1 MTVPSGTYQ
10 RFQQIGVRED
20 LSDII
25 FSIDPV
31 ETPVVSAMTKVKAT
45 NTLHEWQTDVLDAAA
60 ANTKVEGDDA
70 TVNTATPT
78 VRLQDYAQI
87 MTKVVSIS
95 GTAQAVDTAGR
106 DDEES
111 YQLAKRGKELKRDL
125 EFAIVRNQASSA
137 GSASVPRTM
146 AGMEGWL
153 FTNRSSVGTGTS
165 QTTPG
170 YTSGNVAS
178 PTDST
183 VAGSVSETIFKAL
196 IQQAWSAGG
205 NPRSIYVNGTGK
217 QKLSAFTGIATQ
229 YRDNKGTGQA
239 TILGAADVY
248 VSDFGVHNIIPCRQM
263 RTSVILGLDMDYWK
277 LATLRNM
284 ERTALAKTGDSDK
297 TMLVWEG
304 TLEACNERASF
315 KISDINFA
323 L

>member
-1 MTVPSGTYQ
+1 M
-10 RFQQIGVRED
+10 R
-20 LSDII
+20 LSDDI
-25 FSIDPV
+25 V
-31 ETPVVSAMTKVKAT
+31 RTVSERRGRVVKAILAMAVALWFVGPSVPKVT
-45 NTLHEWQTDVLDAAA
+45 ALEWQTDVLDAAA
-60 ANTKVEGDDA
+60 ANTQIEGDDA
-70 TVNTATPT
+70 AANTAVPT
-78 VRLQDYAQI
+78 VRLQDFCQI
-87 MTKVVSIS
+87 QRKVVQVS

-106 DDEES
+106 ENEES

-125 EFAIVRNQASSA
+125 EYAIVRNQASSA
-137 GSASVPRTM
+137 GSATVARQL
-146 AGMEGWL
+146 AGMESWL
-153 FTNRSSVGTGTS
+153 FTNRSSVGTGTL

-170 YTSGNVAS
+170 YTSGSVAS

-217 QKLSAFTGIATQ
+217 QKLSGFTGIATQ
-229 YRDNKGTGQA
+229 YRDNKGTNQA

-248 VSDFGVHNIIPCRQM
+248 VSDFGTHNIIPCRQV

-277 LATLRNM
+277 LASLRSM
-284 ERTALAKTGDSDK
+284 ERTALSKTGDSDR
-297 TMLVWEG
+297 TMLIWEG

-315 KISDINFA
+315 KISDVNFA